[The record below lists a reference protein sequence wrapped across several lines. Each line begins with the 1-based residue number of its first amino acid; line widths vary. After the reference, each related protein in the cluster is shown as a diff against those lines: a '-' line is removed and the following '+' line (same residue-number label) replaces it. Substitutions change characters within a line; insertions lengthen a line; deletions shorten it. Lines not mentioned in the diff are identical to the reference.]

1 MGTAVFP
8 ASVHVC
14 YMISSLITTLEYHLH
29 STVHSSPGRV
39 RRSGSETKL
48 SPHLSG
54 SSTSSLGALKPPFT
68 ESSGLVEEKD
78 TLISQLQATLQGK
91 EREQK
96 EMAER
101 ITTLSRTVE
110 DLQFQLEEQDVISG
124 DKLEVAEEGTQ
135 LVLVE
140 LEGQLVREREEA
152 ARLRLQ
158 LQSQQV
164 EKIKHFV
171 NQ

>member
-68 ESSGLVEEKD
+68 GGTPPSIVKDSSPQESSGLVEEKD

-101 ITTLSRTVE
+101 ITTLSR
-110 DLQFQLEEQDVISG
+110 
-124 DKLEVAEEGTQ
+124 
-135 LVLVE
+135 
-140 LEGQLVREREEA
+140 
-152 ARLRLQ
+152 
-158 LQSQQV
+158 
-164 EKIKHFV
+164 
-171 NQ
+171 